1 MFGFGR
7 KKKNEDAEV
16 QETAV
21 EQAQAEIN
29 DDPDMRADDTAA
41 PTAVAEERTEFD
53 RANGP
58 YDTDEKSGT
67 DSYLDLGS
75 LLIKPHP
82 EVALRLEVEDKTQN
96 VIAVT
101 LQKDKAVLQVQAFA
115 APKSRGIW
123 DEIRSEIA
131 ESVRAQGGN
140 IEEVDGSL
148 GKELKSQIP
157 VTTPDGRKGARVATF
172 VGVDGPRWF
181 LRGVFTGT
189 AHTDA
194 SARAEMEKIFKTMV
208 VHRGEDPMPPRD
220 LLPLTMPAQAQPEA
234 ATPQNADLEMPER
247 GPEIAEVR

>member
-7 KKKNEDAEV
+7 KKKNEDAEN
-16 QETAV
+16 QLSAV
-21 EQAQAEIN
+21 EQGQTEIN
-29 DDPDMRADDTAA
+29 DDPDMHSDDAAA
-41 PTAVAEERTEFD
+41 PTAVADELTDFD
-53 RANGP
+53 RIDGP
-58 YDTDEKSGT
+58 FDTDEKSST
-67 DSYLDLGS
+67 ERYLDLGS

-82 EVALRLEVEDKTQN
+82 DVALRLEVEDKTQN

-115 APKSRGIW
+115 APKTRGIW
-123 DEIRSEIA
+123 DDIRSEIA
-131 ESVRAQGGN
+131 ESVRAQGGEV
-140 IEEVDGSL
+140 EEISGSL

-189 AHTDA
+189 AHSNAT
-194 SARAEMEKIFKTMV
+194 ARAEMEKIFKTVV

-220 LLPLTMPAQAQPEA
+220 LLPLTMPAQAQPDTA
-234 ATPQNADLEMPER
+234 DTQNGDLEMPER
-247 GPEIAEVR
+247 GPEIAEIR